1 MSIEMDNKLSF
12 EHHISTLC
20 NKTSNQLN
28 AMERIQKLMR
38 FKEKE
43 VLLNSFVYQ
52 TLIIVL

>member
-1 MSIEMDNKLSF
+1 MSIEIDNKLSF